1 VKLKSARIRN
11 FKLLRDVL
19 LDFSDDRNRPLT
31 VIRAENGSGKTSTL
45 VALRWAL
52 YGKDGLDD
60 PMMRLSPTMWP
71 DHSPCDVSVHLD
83 FSHTL
88 YNQIAGESVPTT
100 TDYRLVR
107 SAVETPEGN
116 RPNRAEDRI
125 TLYRYTDAGLD
136 KVDPQIFL
144 SGRCCPSR

>member
-1 VKLKSARIRN
+1 MKLKSARIRN

-45 VALRWAL
+45 VALQWAL
-52 YGKDGLDD
+52 YGKDGLED
-60 PMMRLSPTMWP
+60 PTMRLSPTTWP
-71 DHSPCDVSVHLD
+71 DQSPCEVSVQLD

-88 YNQIAGESVPTT
+88 YNQIAGELVPTT

-125 TLYRYTDAGLD
+125 TLYRFIDAGLD
-136 KVDPQIFL
+136 KIDPRNFS